1 MPSVSIPQE
10 RFMRAEYG
18 RAKAGEPTKTGMN
31 KGKLREWVEADLS
44 LDHKKAALKSQANGG
59 AHATER

>member
-10 RFMRAEYG
+10 HFMRAEYG

-44 LDHKKAALKSQANGG
+44 LDHKKAALKRQASGG
-59 AHATER
+59 GDVAKQ